1 MDSNKSNG
9 KETKKHKKYLG
20 ELKIIKNIS
29 AKMKKQ
35 DEENS
40 SYFGKKWNFFLM
52 KWKKTEKGSTIF
64 SPLFKLM

>member
-1 MDSNKSNG
+1 MSHWVIKSFYDRDFRAKIYSSVSEMDSNKSNG
-9 KETKKHKKYLG
+9 KERKKHKKCLG

-40 SYFGKKWNFFLM
+40 SYFGKK
-52 KWKKTEKGSTIF
+52 
-64 SPLFKLM
+64 